1 MVVANQLH
9 PPSQLDTPVRHPNQL
24 IKIGS
29 PPMSNSYSLDDL
41 RAALDD
47 EFKPLVITVDGEDFT
62 LVNLLRASK
71 DVRKTA
77 ADKLKALEA
86 DTVDKDYDKTVSA
99 MEDLIVVI
107 TANGRGKKLVAAM
120 NQDVQLMMKV
130 ITLWIAESNL
140 GEASSSPS

>member
-1 MVVANQLH
+1 
-9 PPSQLDTPVRHPNQL
+9 
-24 IKIGS
+24 
-29 PPMSNSYSLDDL
+29 MSNSYSLDDL

-62 LVNLLRASK
+62 LVNLLRVDK
-71 DVRKTA
+71 DTRKIA

-86 DTVDKDYDKTVSA
+86 DSVDKDYDKTVAA

-107 TANGRGKKLVAAM
+107 TANGGGNKLVAAM

-130 ITLWIAESNL
+130 ITLWIGASNL